1 MTLTTDQTTSET
13 NAVQAILRTLTETH
27 EFDSTQIK
35 TDAESLEHWGK
46 DWTKHFSPAAA
57 AIVFPKTTEQVQTIV
72 LLANEHNLVLTPSG
86 GRTGLSAGAVAANG
100 EIVVSMEKMNHI
112 GQF

>member
-46 DWTKHFSPAAA
+46 DWTKHFSPCRRCHR
-57 AIVFPKTTEQVQTIV
+57 FSKDY
-72 LLANEHNLVLTPSG
+72 
-86 GRTGLSAGAVAANG
+86 
-100 EIVVSMEKMNHI
+100 
-112 GQF
+112 